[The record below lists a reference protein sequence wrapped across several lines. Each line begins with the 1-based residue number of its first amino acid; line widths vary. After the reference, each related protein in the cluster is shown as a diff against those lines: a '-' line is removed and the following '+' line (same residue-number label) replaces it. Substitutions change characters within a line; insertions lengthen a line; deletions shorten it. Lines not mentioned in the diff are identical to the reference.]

1 MTDFALDP
9 HAEQAQQDQLVAG
22 LARLRRRG
30 TLVATERW
38 LLLIGGTLLPVGVV
52 LVVAGWYGAAH
63 TTRLFEE
70 IPYLISGGLFG
81 LTLVV
86 IGAAFYFG
94 YWLTRLV
101 GGERQTLD
109 VLLRI
114 EERLASI
121 ESAGSLGPTSSPA
134 ALVTTKS
141 GTMVHRPDCQILA
154 GRPASELR
162 AVTLPAEGLTACKL
176 CSPLATEPGAPVTV

>member
-1 MTDFALDP
+1 MTDFSVDHDAQ
-9 HAEQAQQDQLVAG
+9 HAQQEELVAG

-38 LLLIGGTLLPVGVV
+38 LLLIGGTLLPLGVL

-101 GGERQTLD
+101 GGDRQTLD

-121 ESAGSLGPTSSPA
+121 ELAGTLTPTSQPA
-134 ALVTTKS
+134 TLVATKT
-141 GTMVHRPDCQILA
+141 GTMFHRPDCQILA
-154 GRPASELR
+154 GRSAAELR
-162 AVTLPAEGLTACKL
+162 AVAAPAEGMTACKL
-176 CSPLATEPGAPVTV
+176 CSPLAAGAGAALTA

>member
-1 MTDFALDP
+1 MTDLLLDHGEP
-9 HAEQAQQDQLVAG
+9 QDELVAG

-38 LLLIGGTLLPVGVV
+38 LLLIGGTLLPVGVF

-63 TTRLFEE
+63 TTRVFEE

-114 EERLASI
+114 EERLISI
-121 ESAGSLGPTSSPA
+121 EAGGRSLAPVAPGPG
-134 ALVTTKS
+134 LVATKT
-141 GTMVHRPDCQILA
+141 GTMVHRPDCQVVA
-154 GRPASELR
+154 GRPAGELR
-162 AVTLPAEGLTACKL
+162 AVRLPATGMTSCKL
-176 CSPLATEPGAPVTV
+176 CSPLAEGAGVTVTV